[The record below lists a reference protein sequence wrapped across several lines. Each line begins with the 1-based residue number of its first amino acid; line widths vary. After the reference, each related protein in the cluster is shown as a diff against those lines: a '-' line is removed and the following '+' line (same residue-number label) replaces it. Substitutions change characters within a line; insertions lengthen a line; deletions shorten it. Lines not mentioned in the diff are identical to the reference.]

1 MPRAKPKE
9 VGEPGGEDSTPPKKV
24 RQPSTR
30 KSATRSAAAKGT
42 TQGVRPLAQAISPK
56 SLAARPEES
65 LQSAVRKFLLGE
77 TSPIFSAGEKI
88 HALLESLYQKAVA
101 GDVRAVTT
109 LLEYYEPKPKIAE
122 DEGPTAAEELARLL
136 APQDLEALHKTWEAL
151 LRKVQD

>member
-30 KSATRSAAAKGT
+30 KSATRTAAAKGA
-42 TQGVRPLAQAISPK
+42 TQGVRPVAPV
-56 SLAARPEES
+56 LAARPEES

-77 TSPIFSAGEKI
+77 SSPIFTAGEKI

-151 LRKVQD
+151 MRKVQD

>member
-9 VGEPGGEDSTPPKKV
+9 SGEPGGEGSTPPKKV

-30 KSATRSAAAKGT
+30 KSATRSATAKRANE
-42 TQGVRPLAQAISPK
+42 GVRPVVRPLPPK
-56 SLAARPEES
+56 PEES

-77 TSPIFSAGEKI
+77 TSPVFAAGEKI

>member
-30 KSATRSAAAKGT
+30 KSATRSAATKGT
-42 TQGVRPLAQAISPK
+42 TQGVRTVTNALAGK
-56 SLAARPEES
+56 PEES

>member
-9 VGEPGGEDSTPPKKV
+9 TGEPSGEGSAPPKKV

-30 KSATRSAAAKGT
+30 KSATRSAKAERADEV
-42 TQGVRPLAQAISPK
+42 VRPVVKTLTTK
-56 SLAARPEES
+56 PEES

-77 TSPIFSAGEKI
+77 TSPVFAAGEKI

-109 LLEYYEPKPKIAE
+109 LLEYYEPKPKVAE

-151 LRKVQD
+151 MRNVQD